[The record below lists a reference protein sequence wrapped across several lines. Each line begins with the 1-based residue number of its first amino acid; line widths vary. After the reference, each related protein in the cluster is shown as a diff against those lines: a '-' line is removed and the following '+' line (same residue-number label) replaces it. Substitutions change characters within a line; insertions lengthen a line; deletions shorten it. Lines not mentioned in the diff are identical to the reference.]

1 MYTATRK
8 YAITGAFLLAVR
20 EYLINGKLID
30 IHISYE
36 ILIVYLKS
44 RQCYITLKCL
54 IMSIKR

>member
-1 MYTATRK
+1 MYTASRK
-8 YAITGAFLLAVR
+8 YAITDPFLLAVR
-20 EYLINGKLID
+20 EYSINDKLID

-44 RQCYITLKCL
+44 RQCYIILKCL